1 MGIHLRPAGA
11 MCDAAVKYDSH
22 ITFAYGEGKTAN
34 AKSVISILAAGI
46 KCGDEIEL
54 IADGPDEQEALEN
67 VAAAFKESLKIDFKR
82 DCIIIFI
89 NSISKKKKYGG
100 LKLWVTWSL
109 TRRGV
114 PMNILMRQQ
123 ELN

>member
-1 MGIHLRPAGA
+1 MVSEKIVVGSALGIHLRPAGA

-54 IADGPDEQEALEN
+54 IADGPDEKEAVEALTALGYS
-67 VAAAFKESLKIDFKR
+67 AAEAAGAVKKVKITEEMTAEDVLKGALRHLAFL
-82 DCIIIFI
+82 
-89 NSISKKKKYGG
+89 
-100 LKLWVTWSL
+100 
-109 TRRGV
+109 
-114 PMNILMRQQ
+114 
-123 ELN
+123 

>member
-46 KCGDEIEL
+46 KCGTQVEIT
-54 IADGPDEQEALEN
+54 ADGENEQAALDKAVEL
-67 VAAAFKESLKIDFKR
+67 FESGF
-82 DCIIIFI
+82 
-89 NSISKKKKYGG
+89 G
-100 LKLWVTWSL
+100 
-109 TRRGV
+109 
-114 PMNILMRQQ
+114 
-123 ELN
+123 E

>member
-1 MGIHLRPAGA
+1 MVSEKIVVGSALGIHLRPAGA

-54 IADGPDEQEALEN
+54 IADGPTMLPGNTLMISHPASRA
-67 VAAAFKESLKIDFKR
+67 VIASVGVITPG
-82 DCIIIFI
+82 
-89 NSISKKKKYGG
+89 SIG
-100 LKLWVTWSL
+100 
-109 TRRGV
+109 TR
-114 PMNILMRQQ
+114 
-123 ELN
+123 